1 MQRVRAKSV
10 AFFGLIIA
18 GCVGLTACAS
28 SRPKATLQTQVEQE
42 TVVTVEAID
51 VPDRLVTVRTT
62 TGDALTFYIDESV
75 KDFPQAKV
83 GDRVRIRYRESYA
96 FRLKERGES
105 GPGAEVTTETS
116 RDGGAH
122 PQRTAKAE
130 VKATVRIETVSA
142 DGKSVTFTGPR
153 GRRATQILDP
163 ALQEYVRKLRAGDEV
178 EVTYQEALALSLDRV

>member
-1 MQRVRAKSV
+1 MQRVSGKSV
-10 AFFGLIIA
+10 VLFGLIIA

-28 SRPKATLQTQVEQE
+28 TRPKETLYTQVEQE

-62 TGDALTFYIDESV
+62 SGDVLTFYIDESV

-83 GDRVRIRYRESYA
+83 GDRVRIRYRDSYA
-96 FRLKERGES
+96 FRLKGRGEA
-105 GPGAEVTTETS
+105 GPGAEITTETT

-122 PQRTAKAE
+122 PRRSAKAE
-130 VKATVRIETVSA
+130 VKATVRIESVSA

-153 GRRATQILDP
+153 GRRATQILDRS
-163 ALQEYVRKLRAGDEV
+163 LQEYVRKLRPGDEV
-178 EVTYQEALALSLDRV
+178 EVTYQEAMALSLDRI

>member
-1 MQRVRAKSV
+1 MHRVSGKSLV
-10 AFFGLIIA
+10 LFGVMIG
-18 GCVGLTACAS
+18 GCLGLASCAS
-28 SRPKATLQTQVEQE
+28 PRPKATLQTQVEQE

-96 FRLKERGES
+96 FRLKGRGEA
-105 GPGAEVTTETS
+105 GPGAEITTETS

-122 PQRTAKAE
+122 PRRSAKAE